1 MSALIT
7 AHHLTLQLGNKCLLN
22 QVQFQ
27 INNQDKICLIGRNG
41 AGKSS
46 LFKVLLNQLPAT
58 DGDIVFKPNLR
69 ISLLEQ
75 PLPQNAQLS
84 VSDYVATGLK
94 QQQIWIDAYYKLVK
108 THPEKLTELNVLH
121 SQIEAGGG
129 WNTAIQVEKTCS
141 ELGLNTTITL
151 GDLSGGWQRRAA
163 LARALV
169 SNPELL
175 LLDEPTNHLDIS
187 TIEWLEHRIK
197 NFNGGVMF
205 VTHDRFFLQKVAS
218 KIVELDRG
226 KITSYD
232 GNYQQFL
239 RHKAQADAVEDEHH
253 KQFQKR
259 LAQEEVWVR
268 KGIKARGTR
277 NEGRLKTL
285 YALREQNQNTVKRQ
299 GVAHFRIAESEP
311 SGRKVI
317 ETHKMS
323 FHYAGQ
329 ASLPLLNQF
338 TLRIARGDRI
348 GIIGNNGV
356 GKSTLLKLLLG
367 KIAPT
372 QGTVK
377 LGTHLNVGYFD
388 QSQTQIQFDKS
399 VAYNVNAGNDYIEFG
414 QSQIHV
420 VGYLKGFLFDP
431 EKSLDK
437 AVHLSGGELNRL
449 RMAQLFAQPTNVLIL
464 DEPTNDLDIQML
476 EVLERQL
483 NQYKGTL
490 ILVSHDRIFLDRVV
504 NKTIVFEKDGQVISH
519 AGGYSDWL
527 KRGRQLRT
535 NKQEQI
541 EPEADKSD
549 LKVRKSTTKK
559 LSYKQQRQFDLLP
572 NSMAETEAQI
582 KILTAEIQS
591 PEFAERSYVQQKPK
605 LNALTELQKQLDAQE
620 NEWLALVELIDN
632 RP

>member
-46 LFKVLLNQLPAT
+46 LFKVLLNQLQAT
-58 DGDIVFKPNLR
+58 DGDMVFKPNLR

-141 ELGLNTTITL
+141 ELGLNTTIIL

-197 NFNGGVMF
+197 NFSGGVMF

-239 RHKAQADAVEDEHH
+239 RYKAQADAVEDEHH

-277 NEGRLKTL
+277 NEGRLKNL
-285 YALREQNQNTVKRQ
+285 HALREQNQNTVKRQ
-299 GVAHFRIAESEP
+299 GGANFRIAESEP

-317 ETHKMS
+317 EAHKMS

-329 ASLPLLNQF
+329 EASPLLNQF

-449 RMAQLFAQPTNVLIL
+449 RMAQLFAQPSNVLIL

-549 LKVRKSTTKK
+549 LNVRKSTTKK

-591 PEFAERSYVQQKPK
+591 PEFAEISYGLQKPK

-632 RP
+632 TT